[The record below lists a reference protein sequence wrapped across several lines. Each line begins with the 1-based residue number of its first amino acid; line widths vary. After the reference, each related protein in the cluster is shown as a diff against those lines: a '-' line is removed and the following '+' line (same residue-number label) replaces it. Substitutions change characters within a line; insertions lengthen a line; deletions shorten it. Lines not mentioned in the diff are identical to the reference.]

1 MRAFVFPLDPT
12 GSSLRKNGFALVVT
26 LSLMILLTV
35 IAVGLLTLSSISLRT
50 SSQGEAM
57 ATARADARVSL
68 MLAIG
73 DLQKQLGPD
82 TRISATA
89 DQISSADPTVSTT
102 PQAQKNWA
110 SAYNSWPAASATRPP
125 APEFRQWFVS
135 GDPGKL
141 TDRSFAA
148 TALGTGPTQS
158 VEMVSARSV
167 GSTGDPVRV
176 PLVTQTVSGA
186 KNNFA
191 WWVSDEGVKAFVPS
205 DPAPLPNGSSSQRL
219 ALQAPPNMG
228 LKVMAD
234 AAGTTRPLENLDQEA
249 ATIRNLISYKQTEL
263 AIDPASRD
271 NLKILFH
278 DISSQNRGLLTNVR
292 TGGFRKDL
300 SMFLQARDTSVP
312 RTPLYSVG
320 GKNGINMAELWTY
333 YNLPG
338 QLKSNLSGS
347 FTTGGAVPGGTPYLQ
362 PETSQN
368 AFAADK
374 FYFQKQPVFVR
385 FQTVVSFS
393 SRPVTN
399 PSTGVITYSL
409 GIVVDPIVT
418 VWNPLDVPLSLSGSW
433 NSIKYWP
440 LPYDI
445 VITSNG
451 AEYRVPFGKIVAN
464 SSNPQY
470 LTLRTGTD
478 PLILKPG
485 EVVVY
490 SQGSNTPT
498 TFTSGLKFINGKPG
512 WGFGGGMFYDYKNN
526 DTTVAGLPLIAP
538 GNTQFS
544 YRVEPNSA
552 VNQGSQ
558 WWALNVHGIYYKE
571 DRSITGGTRPDP
583 APQGSTETLQLGNYS
598 IDMIDG
604 QPFDAGQPKP
614 TNLRILA
621 NSPKYKDFF
630 DRIGSGANIRFNEIS
645 SSVGNK
651 RPFMIFSYAV
661 KTEVGAENPGR
672 FLARYNPRAT
682 KVDFFDIEPNEL
694 RVLPFEVQTRPLN
707 SWQDPIIDVSNNGS
721 GYFGGGWTNVT
732 GTKNVITHSIPRH
745 PPVSLAAFQ
754 HSAANGFVSNSSGRL
769 DNQKLLL
776 PQIGHAIGNSMAPSV
791 LAPDVTQGTIG
802 GPRQLADHSY
812 LANQALWDDW
822 FLSSIAPQTTSAFT
836 TQRLQKVVAQEFL
849 ASTSK
854 PLPIAQYKPNLSG
867 QDPAQLLGKLFNG
880 NLIRPGSEALTAS
893 LISVEGMFNVNST
906 SVQAWKALL
915 SALRDRNV
923 QGQTLQG
930 GDSTI
935 VTTGLTPSAALLSPV
950 NIKADNASLSD
961 PKSIAQWSGVRML
974 KDEEIDELAKAIVT
988 EVRKRGPFL
997 SLADFINRRVGTDKS
1012 LAISGAIQSAL
1023 DSDNV
1028 SINKPFRTGSRA
1040 ATGNDPGLVF
1050 PEAEKGAA
1058 AYGIP
1063 GYVKQADILTPIAP
1077 LLAARSDTFI
1087 IRAYGE
1093 KTNAAG
1099 TTVIARA
1106 WCEAVVRRDANFVD
1120 NTDEPNKANSQLNPM
1135 NLKFGRRFELVSFR
1149 WLNPS
1154 EV

>member
-57 ATARADARVSL
+57 ATARANARVSL

-433 NSIKYWP
+433 NI
-440 LPYDI
+440 LT
-445 VITSNG
+445 VIPFCDFRNFETSM
-451 AEYRVPFGKIVAN
+451 
-464 SSNPQY
+464 
-470 LTLRTGTD
+470 L
-478 PLILKPG
+478 
-485 EVVVY
+485 
-490 SQGSNTPT
+490 
-498 TFTSGLKFINGKPG
+498 
-512 WGFGGGMFYDYKNN
+512 
-526 DTTVAGLPLIAP
+526 
-538 GNTQFS
+538 
-544 YRVEPNSA
+544 VE
-552 VNQGSQ
+552 
-558 WWALNVHGIYYKE
+558 I
-571 DRSITGGTRPDP
+571 
-583 APQGSTETLQLGNYS
+583 
-598 IDMIDG
+598 
-604 QPFDAGQPKP
+604 
-614 TNLRILA
+614 
-621 NSPKYKDFF
+621 
-630 DRIGSGANIRFNEIS
+630 
-645 SSVGNK
+645 
-651 RPFMIFSYAV
+651 
-661 KTEVGAENPGR
+661 
-672 FLARYNPRAT
+672 
-682 KVDFFDIEPNEL
+682 
-694 RVLPFEVQTRPLN
+694 
-707 SWQDPIIDVSNNGS
+707 QDPSD
-721 GYFGGGWTNVT
+721 GWC
-732 GTKNVITHSIPRH
+732 R
-745 PPVSLAAFQ
+745 
-754 HSAANGFVSNSSGRL
+754 
-769 DNQKLLL
+769 
-776 PQIGHAIGNSMAPSV
+776 
-791 LAPDVTQGTIG
+791 
-802 GPRQLADHSY
+802 
-812 LANQALWDDW
+812 
-822 FLSSIAPQTTSAFT
+822 
-836 TQRLQKVVAQEFL
+836 
-849 ASTSK
+849 
-854 PLPIAQYKPNLSG
+854 
-867 QDPAQLLGKLFNG
+867 
-880 NLIRPGSEALTAS
+880 
-893 LISVEGMFNVNST
+893 
-906 SVQAWKALL
+906 
-915 SALRDRNV
+915 
-923 QGQTLQG
+923 
-930 GDSTI
+930 
-935 VTTGLTPSAALLSPV
+935 
-950 NIKADNASLSD
+950 
-961 PKSIAQWSGVRML
+961 
-974 KDEEIDELAKAIVT
+974 
-988 EVRKRGPFL
+988 
-997 SLADFINRRVGTDKS
+997 
-1012 LAISGAIQSAL
+1012 
-1023 DSDNV
+1023 
-1028 SINKPFRTGSRA
+1028 
-1040 ATGNDPGLVF
+1040 
-1050 PEAEKGAA
+1050 
-1058 AYGIP
+1058 
-1063 GYVKQADILTPIAP
+1063 
-1077 LLAARSDTFI
+1077 
-1087 IRAYGE
+1087 
-1093 KTNAAG
+1093 
-1099 TTVIARA
+1099 
-1106 WCEAVVRRDANFVD
+1106 VRRD
-1120 NTDEPNKANSQLNPM
+1120 T
-1135 NLKFGRRFELVSFR
+1135 RR
-1149 WLNPS
+1149 
-1154 EV
+1154 